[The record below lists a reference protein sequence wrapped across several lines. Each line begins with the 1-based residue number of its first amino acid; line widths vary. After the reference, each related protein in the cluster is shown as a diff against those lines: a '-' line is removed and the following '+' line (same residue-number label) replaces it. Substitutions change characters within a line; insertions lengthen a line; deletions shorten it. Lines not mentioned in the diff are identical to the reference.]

1 MAARSIGSATIS
13 FGLVS
18 IPTRVYVATHSE
30 QLSFN
35 LLHAADGVRIRQQL
49 FCPED
54 GKVVDRSEIVK
65 GYQFSK
71 DRYVTFTDEELK
83 ALEAEA
89 SRAIDIQEF
98 VPLARVDPLYFE
110 DAHYLGPDKGAEKAY
125 ALLAQTMRD
134 TGHVALAQYVR
145 GGKEHLVLIR
155 PTDEGLVLHTMYY
168 ADEVRSFKEIDGAG
182 EPKLRANELEMA
194 RKLVEQLSNEE
205 FQPEKYHDQYRE
217 RLQEVIQKKVAGE
230 EVTIAEPEKPRA
242 QVIDLMDAL
251 KASLSRAGRRAE
263 RRPPAPPEAETAGK
277 RRPAAVAR
285 GQERPASKRRAHKK

>member
-18 IPTRVYVATHSE
+18 IPTRVYVATQSK

-35 LLHAADGVRIRQQL
+35 MLHAPCGTRIKQQL
-49 FCPED
+49 YCPQHE
-54 GKVVDRSEIVK
+54 KVVDRSEIVK
-65 GYQFSK
+65 GYEFAK

-89 SRAIDIQEF
+89 NRAIDISEF
-98 VPLARVDPLYFE
+98 VPLSRVDPLYFE

-125 ALLAQTMRD
+125 HLLAETMRE
-134 TGHVALAQYVR
+134 TGQVGLAQYVR

-155 PTDEGLVLHTMYY
+155 ASNEGLVMHTMYY
-168 ADEVRSFKEIDGAG
+168 ADEVRSFAEIDGAK
-182 EPKLRANELEMA
+182 PKLRANELQMA
-194 RKLVEQLSNEE
+194 RKLVEQLSSEE
-205 FQPEKYHDQYRE
+205 FRPEQYHDHYRE

-230 EVTIAEPEKPRA
+230 EVTVAEPEKPRA

-251 KASLSRAGRRAE
+251 KASLARSGRR
-263 RRPPAPPEAETAGK
+263 PAAATEGEAAGK
-277 RRPAAVAR
+277 RRPAGRVR
-285 GQERPASKRRAHKK
+285 SEQRPAPRRRAHKK